1 MKIPRLHWHEILFG
15 TFLLVTA
22 GRLFAAGSWRLGLG
36 FGGMAAGIGIAGAVS
51 AHWPVAAVT
60 RMRLLVLPVLV
71 NVVYCLLGTV
81 VAQLQSGNC
90 DAGLLRA
97 DRWLLGETPAVWCGT
112 LIHPVLTDILSGCYL
127 LFLPSVLA
135 AFVVTVARPEPSGVR
150 FFNGLFGVYALGFLG
165 YTLVPAAGPHLAMP
179 LAFAVPLEGGWLTQA
194 NALMVGGG
202 SNHVDVFPSLHTAV
216 TVFLMSW
223 LWSRN
228 RRLFLACLL
237 PAAGI
242 CISTVYLRYHYAVD
256 VAAGLCLAGVGRWLT
271 TLTQQPHE
279 LESCIQ

>member
-1 MKIPRLHWHEILFG
+1 MKIHRLHLHEILFG
-15 TFLLVTA
+15 AFLLATA
-22 GRLFAAGSWRLGLG
+22 GRLVAAESWSLGMG
-36 FGGMAAGIGIAGAVS
+36 FVGMAAGIGIAAAASERWPAV
-51 AHWPVAAVT
+51 AMM

-81 VAQLQSGNC
+81 VAQLQSANC

-112 LIHPVLTDILSGCYL
+112 FIHPLLTDFLSGCYL

-135 AFVVTVARPEPSGVR
+135 AFVVTLARPAPSGVR

-165 YTLVPAAGPHLAMP
+165 YTLVPAAGPHLATP
-179 LAFAVPLEGGWLTQA
+179 HAFAVPLEGGWLTRA

-216 TVFLMSW
+216 TVFLMGW

-242 CISTVYLRYHYAVD
+242 CISTVYLRYHYAID
-256 VAAGLCLAGVGRWLT
+256 VAAGVVLAGIGLWLSN
-271 TLTQQPHE
+271 LTQQPHE
-279 LESCIQ
+279 LDPRI